1 MTNHTHRFRTT
12 LLARIASIG
21 ILLALYGCGGSDDP
35 SPSTQFTLSGQV
47 NRSSTFTRTDLQ
59 AFPPTTQSQG
69 PVPGSF
75 TGVSLWTL
83 LTDANGGGDLT
94 TNPQVKND
102 SLRKYVV
109 VMGSDGTQAV
119 VAVGE
124 IHPNFGNQPD
134 LVAYDVNGQPLDN
147 DGFAQLVVPRDQSG
161 GRYVANLVR
170 LEVRGSTAPQVSLG
184 GGIAPQFTLSGDI
197 KHSGTFTPADLQKLP
212 TVTQNVTF
220 RAGQNTVTGSFTGVS
235 PWTFLTDANGGG
247 GITTNPQVQ
256 NDSLRK
262 YVVATGSDGYQVV
275 VALSEI
281 DPQFGNQPDVIAFAF
296 NGGSLGQDGLT
307 RLVVPG
313 DTFGGRY
320 VSNLVSLEV
329 LDSDTS
335 P

>member
-1 MTNHTHRFRTT
+1 MTYHTLRFRVA
-12 LLARIASIG
+12 LLVGVASIG
-21 ILLALYGCGGSDDP
+21 ILCALYGCGGGDEP
-35 SPSTQFTLSGQV
+35 APSTQLTLSGQV
-47 NRSSTFTRTDLQ
+47 NRAGTFTRADLQ
-59 AFPPTTQSQG
+59 ALPPSTQSQG
-69 PVPGSF
+69 AVPGAF

-83 LTDANGGGDLT
+83 LTDAKGGGDIP

-102 SLRKYVV
+102 FLRKYVV
-109 VMGSDGTQAV
+109 VTGSDGRKAV

-124 IHPNFGNQPD
+124 IHPNFGHQAD
-134 LVAYDVNGQPLDN
+134 LVAYDVNSQPLGD
-147 DGFAQLVVPRDQSG
+147 DGFARLVVPKDQSG
-161 GRYVANLVR
+161 GRYIPNLVG

-184 GGIAPQFTLSGDI
+184 GGIAPQFRLSGDV
-197 KHSGTFTPADLQKLP
+197 KRTGTFTPADLQKFP
-212 TVTQNVTF
+212 TMTQNVTF
-220 RAGQNTVTGSFTGVS
+220 RAGQNTVTGAFTGVS
-235 PWTFLTDANGGG
+235 VWAFLTDPNGGG
-247 GITTNPQVQ
+247 GIITNPQVQ

-262 YVVATGSDGYQVV
+262 YLVATGSDGYQVV

-281 DPQFGNQPDVIAFAF
+281 DPQLGNQPDLIAVAF

-329 LDSDTS
+329 LDSDTN